1 MKRKYIDAFELK
13 RIVHNHIFYDEKSQP
28 IFGPLEKTIR
38 EQVKRLIDEVQSTI
52 ETTIE

>member
-13 RIVHNHIFYDEKSQP
+13 RIVHNHIFYDENSQP

-38 EQVKRLIDEVQSTI
+38 LQVKCLIDKVQATI
-52 ETTIE
+52 ETDIE